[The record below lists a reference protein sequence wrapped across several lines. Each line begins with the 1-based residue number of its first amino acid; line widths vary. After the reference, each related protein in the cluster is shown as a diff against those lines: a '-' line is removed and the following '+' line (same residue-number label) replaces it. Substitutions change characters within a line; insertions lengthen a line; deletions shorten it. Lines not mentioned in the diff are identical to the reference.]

1 MGNQIDWIWK
11 EEVDKIICMKDEA
24 QRRHD
29 AEERDAKMAKVQSEN
44 TELKS
49 ENTELKSENTEL
61 KSENTELKSALLESE
76 SEKTELKEQIQNSIL
91 SMIKDGLPDEAIM
104 KYLGITFEK
113 LQELKGNRR

>member
-29 AEERDAKMAKVQSEN
+29 AEERDARMAKVQ
-44 TELKS
+44 
-49 ENTELKSENTEL
+49 
-61 KSENTELKSALLESE
+61 SENTELKSALLESE